1 MREQSLAPVLREA
14 WGHSWLALAIGAVI
28 AGACFYA
35 TGGLDLA
42 SATTTEMEIT
52 VGSGLLVAAAVAQ
65 EGAQRARLWGGGAA
79 IALFGIAAFTALSVD
94 WSVQPAYSWTEAS
107 LAFSYAATFAG
118 AIALVRLVSGRWRS
132 VISGILLATVAVSA
146 YAVGTKVFPAGGP
159 SFARLNTPFD
169 YWNVVGLM
177 AALGVPPALW
187 VGSRR
192 DGHGTQVA
200 IAGPAICLLL
210 FTVILAYS
218 RGALLALIVGLVFW
232 FVVTPV
238 RLRSASVLLIGAAGA
253 VVVVAWTLAQP
264 ALTTDNAAL
273 SARTPAG
280 HELGWLLLAVMALCA
295 AGCIGLRFGL
305 LRNPPS
311 PRARRR
317 AGATLLVCV
326 ALVPVVVV
334 AGLAASSR
342 GLFGSISH
350 DVSTLTNTN
359 VSVSNSAN
367 RLTALG
373 SQRALYWS
381 DAIKAFNTSPWI
393 GTGADGFQTTFL
405 RYDKAPNTTVAQA
418 HSYVF
423 QTLADLG
430 LIGLAISLVFAA
442 AWVLAA
448 RTTAGPFRRR
458 AGGADGETAERIGL
472 LTMMTCVV
480 VFTVHSTVDWT
491 WFVPGVALIALLCA
505 GWVAGRGPHGTVLA
519 LARPHVAVL
528 RDARRCALAV
538 AAVLLA
544 LVVAWSQW
552 QPLRSQDSSNNALTA
567 LFNAEATSGAA
578 SVADY
583 KLAEA
588 DARTAIAENPL
599 DYTPL
604 VWLADAQADL
614 HHFRQGYAT
623 IVRAVRLQPS
633 NPQTWYYLARFD
645 AYELGDPRS
654 GLSVLS
660 RSLFLYPEYSYAQQL
675 YLTLEG
681 AVEATQTHA
690 AVKPAAHH
698 ASGSH

>member
-1 MREQSLAPVLREA
+1 MREA
-14 WGHSWLALAIGAVI
+14 WKRSWLALAIGAVI
-28 AGACFYA
+28 AAACFYA

-52 VGSGLLVAAAVAQ
+52 VGSGLLVAAAIAQ
-65 EGAQRARLWGGGAA
+65 EGAQRARIWGGGAA
-79 IALFGIAAFTALSVD
+79 IAFFCVAAFTALSVD
-94 WSVQPAYSWTEAS
+94 WSVQPSYSWTEAS
-107 LAFSYAATFAG
+107 LAFSYAAAFAG
-118 AIALVRLVSGRWRS
+118 AIALVRIASGRWRS
-132 VISGILLATVAVSA
+132 VISGILLATVVISA

-192 DGHGTQVA
+192 DGHGAQVA
-200 IAGPAICLLL
+200 VAGPAICLLL

-232 FVVTPV
+232 FLVTPL
-238 RLRSASVLLIGAAGA
+238 RLRSASVLLIGAGGAA
-253 VVVVAWTLAQP
+253 VVAVWTLAQP
-264 ALTTDNAAL
+264 ALTTDNASLA
-273 SARTPAG
+273 ARSPAG

-295 AGCIGLRFGL
+295 GGCIALRFAL

-311 PRARRR
+311 QRARHR

-448 RTTAGPFRRR
+448 RATVGPFRRR
-458 AGGADGETAERIGL
+458 AGAADSDTAERIGL
-472 LTMMTCVV
+472 LTMITCVV

-491 WFVPGVALIALLCA
+491 WFVPGVTLIALLCG
-505 GWVAGRGPHGTVLA
+505 GWVAGRGPHGTILA

-528 RDARRCALAV
+528 QDHRRGVLAATAVVLALA
-538 AAVLLA
+538 
-544 LVVAWSQW
+544 VAWSQW
-552 QPLRSQDSSNNALTA
+552 QPLRSQDSSNDAYTA
-567 LFNAEATSGAA
+567 LVNGGGASGHAA
-578 SVADY
+578 LADY

-588 DARTAIAENPL
+588 DARSAISENPL

-604 VWLADAQADL
+604 VWLADAEADL
-614 HHFRQGYAT
+614 HHPKQGYAT
-623 IVRAVRLQPS
+623 IVRAVQLQPS
-633 NPQTWYYLARFD
+633 NPQTWYDLAYFN
-645 AYELGDPRS
+645 AYQLGDPKS

-660 RSLFLYPEYSYAQQL
+660 RSLFLYPEYSYAQKL
-675 YLTLEG
+675 YLSLVG
-681 AVEATQTHA
+681 AVEAAPTHA

>member
-1 MREQSLAPVLREA
+1 MREA
-14 WGHSWLALAIGAVI
+14 WKHSWLALAIGAVI
-28 AGACFYA
+28 AAACFYA
-35 TGGLDLA
+35 TGGLGLA
-42 SATTTEMEIT
+42 SATTTEMEVT
-52 VGSGLLVAAAVAQ
+52 VGSGLLVAAAIAQ
-65 EGAQRARLWGGGAA
+65 VGAQRTRIWGAGVA
-79 IALFGIAAFTALSVD
+79 IAFFCVAAFTGLSVD
-94 WSVQPAYSWTEAS
+94 WSVQPSYSWTEAS
-107 LAFSYAATFAG
+107 LAFSYAAAFAG
-118 AIALVRLVSGRWRS
+118 AIAFVRIASGRWRS
-132 VISGILLATVAVSA
+132 VISGVLLATVVVSA
-146 YAVGTKVFPAGGP
+146 YAVGTKVFPAGGA

-192 DGHGTQVA
+192 DGHGSQVA
-200 IAGPAICLLL
+200 VAGPAICLLL

-218 RGALLALIVGLVFW
+218 RGALLALIIGLVFW
-232 FVVTPV
+232 FVVAPL

-253 VVVVAWTLAQP
+253 AVAAAWTLAQP
-264 ALTTDNAAL
+264 ALTTDNASLA
-273 SARTPAG
+273 ARTPAG

-295 AGCIGLRFGL
+295 GGCLVLRFMA

-311 PRARRR
+311 QRLRHHG
-317 AGATLLVCV
+317 GAALLVCV
-326 ALVPVVVV
+326 ALVPVVAL

-405 RYDKAPNTTVAQA
+405 RYDKSGATTVGQA
-418 HSYVF
+418 HSYIF

-430 LIGLAISLVFAA
+430 LIGLAISLVLAA

-448 RTTAGPFRRR
+448 KATVGPFRRR
-458 AGGADGETAERIGL
+458 ESAVTGDSAERIGL
-472 LTMMTCVV
+472 LAMITCVV
-480 VFTVHSTVDWT
+480 IFTVHSTVDWT
-491 WFVPGVALIALLCA
+491 WFVPGVTLIALLCA
-505 GWVAGRGPHGTVLA
+505 GWVAGRGPHDTVLA
-519 LARPHVAVL
+519 LGRPRIAALRDHRRAVL
-528 RDARRCALAV
+528 AGAAVVLALA
-538 AAVLLA
+538 
-544 LVVAWSQW
+544 VAWSQW
-552 QPLRSQDSSNNALTA
+552 QPLRSQDSSNDALTA
-567 LFNAEATSGAA
+567 LVNGGAA
-578 SVADY
+578 SGQSAIADY

-588 DARTAIAENPL
+588 DARSAISDNPL

-614 HHFRQGYAT
+614 HHLKQGYAT

-633 NPQTWYYLARFD
+633 NPQTWYELAYFD
-645 AYELGDPRS
+645 AYQLGDAKS
-654 GLSVLS
+654 ALSVLA
-660 RSLFLYPEYSYAQQL
+660 RSLFLYPQYSYAQRL
-675 YLTLEG
+675 YLSLVG
-681 AVEATQTHA
+681 AVAAAHPRA
-690 AVKPAAHH
+690 AVKPAARH

>member
-1 MREQSLAPVLREA
+1 VIREA
-14 WGHSWLALAIGAVI
+14 WKRSWLALAIGAVI
-28 AGACFYA
+28 AAACFYA

-52 VGSGLLVAAAVAQ
+52 VGSGLLVAAAIAQ
-65 EGAQRARLWGGGAA
+65 AGAQRARIWGGGVA
-79 IALFGIAAFTALSVD
+79 IAFFAVAAFTGLSVD
-94 WSVQPAYSWTEAS
+94 WSVQPSYSWTEAS
-107 LAFSYAATFAG
+107 LAFSYAAAFAG
-118 AIALVRLVSGRWRS
+118 TIALVRIASGCWRS
-132 VISGILLATVAVSA
+132 VISGILLATVVVSA

-192 DGHGTQVA
+192 DGHGSQVA
-200 IAGPAICLLL
+200 VAGPAVCLLL

-232 FVVTPV
+232 FVVTPL

-253 VVVVAWTLAQP
+253 AVVAAWTLGQP
-264 ALTTDNAAL
+264 ALTTDNASLA
-273 SARTPAG
+273 ARAPAG

-295 AGCIGLRFGL
+295 GGCIVLRFMV

-311 PRARRR
+311 QRMRHHS
-317 AGATLLVCV
+317 GAALLVCV
-326 ALVPVVVV
+326 ALVPVVAL

-350 DVSTLTNTN
+350 DVNTLTNTN

-405 RYDKAPNTTVAQA
+405 RYDKSGATTVGQA
-418 HSYVF
+418 HSYIF

-430 LIGLAISLVFAA
+430 LIGLAISLVLAA

-448 RTTAGPFRRR
+448 RATVGPFRRR
-458 AGGADGETAERIGL
+458 ETTVAGDSAERIGL
-472 LTMMTCVV
+472 LAMITCVV
-480 VFTVHSTVDWT
+480 IFTVHSTVDWT
-491 WFVPGVALIALLCA
+491 WFVPGVTLIALLCA
-505 GWVAGRGPHGTVLA
+505 GWVAGRGPHDAVLALGRPRVAALRDHRRAALAGAAVVLA
-519 LARPHVAVL
+519 LAL
-528 RDARRCALAV
+528 
-538 AAVLLA
+538 
-544 LVVAWSQW
+544 AWSQW
-552 QPLRSQDSSNNALTA
+552 QPLRSQDSSNGALTA
-567 LFNAEATSGAA
+567 LVNGGAA
-578 SVADY
+578 SGQAAIADY
-583 KLAEA
+583 ELAEA
-588 DARTAIAENPL
+588 DARSAISENPL

-614 HHFRQGYAT
+614 HHLKQGYAT
-623 IVRAVRLQPS
+623 IVRAVQLQPS
-633 NPQTWYYLARFD
+633 NPQTWYELAYFD
-645 AYELGDPRS
+645 AYQLGDAKS
-654 GLSVLS
+654 GLSVLE
-660 RSLFLYPEYSYAQQL
+660 RSLFLYPEYSYAQKL
-675 YLTLEG
+675 YLTLAG
-681 AVEATQTHA
+681 AVAAAHPP
-690 AVKPAAHH
+690 AVKPAARH

>member
-1 MREQSLAPVLREA
+1 MREA
-14 WGHSWLALAIGAVI
+14 WERSWLALSIATVI
-28 AGACFYA
+28 AAACFYA
-35 TGGLDLA
+35 TGGLDLG

-52 VGSGLLVAAAVAQ
+52 VASGLLVAAAIAQ
-65 EGAQRARLWGGGAA
+65 EGAQRARIWGGGAA
-79 IALFGIAAFTALSVD
+79 LAFFAVAAFTALSVD
-94 WSVQPAYSWTEAS
+94 WSVQPSLSWTEAS
-107 LAFSYAATFAG
+107 LTFSYAAAFAG
-118 AIALVRLVSGRWRS
+118 AIALARLASGRWRS
-132 VISGILLATVAVSA
+132 VISGILLATIVVSA

-192 DGHGTQVA
+192 DGRGAQVA
-200 IAGPAICLLL
+200 VASPAICLLL

-232 FVVTPV
+232 FVVTPL
-238 RLRSASVLLIGAAGA
+238 RLRSASVLSIGAAGA
-253 VVVVAWTLAQP
+253 AVVAAWTLAQP
-264 ALTTDNAAL
+264 ALTTDNASLA
-273 SARTPAG
+273 ARNPAG

-295 AGCIGLRFGL
+295 AGCVVARFTL

-311 PRARRR
+311 KRARHR

-342 GLFGSISH
+342 GLFGTISH

-381 DAIKAFNTSPWI
+381 DAIKAFNTSRWV
-393 GTGADGFQTTFL
+393 GTGADGFETTFL

-418 HSYVF
+418 HSYIF

-430 LIGLAISLVFAA
+430 LVGLAISLVLAA
-442 AWVLAA
+442 AWFLAA
-448 RTTAGPFRRR
+448 NATLGPFGRRE
-458 AGGADGETAERIGL
+458 GIADADTAERIGL
-472 LTMMTCVV
+472 LTMTTCVV
-480 VFTVHSTVDWT
+480 IFTVHSTVDWT
-491 WFVPGVALIALLCA
+491 WFVPGVTLIALLCA
-505 GWVAGRGPHGTVLA
+505 GWVAGRGPHGAGLA
-519 LARPHVAVL
+519 LGRTHAAVL
-528 RDARRCALAV
+528 RDRRRGALAA
-538 AAVLLA
+538 AAVALA

-552 QPLRSQDSSNNALTA
+552 QPLRSQDSSNDAYTA
-567 LFNAEATSGAA
+567 LVNGGAA
-578 SVADY
+578 GGAAAVPDY
-583 KLAEA
+583 RLAEA
-588 DARTAIAENPL
+588 DARSAIAENPL

-614 HHFRQGYAT
+614 HHPEQGYAT
-623 IVRAVRLQPS
+623 IVRAVQLQPS
-633 NPQTWYYLARFD
+633 NPQTWYDLAYFD
-645 AYELGDPRS
+645 AYQLGDAKS
-654 GLSVLS
+654 GLRVLS

-675 YLTLEG
+675 YLTLVG
-681 AVEATQTHA
+681 AVDAAHAHA
-690 AVKPAAHH
+690 AAKPAAHH